1 MISFLNPARLIN
13 REILLR
19 PLEEQDCVA
28 MSDIHATGFDPAW
41 GTEDMMGLLRQNNV
55 FGYLALETG
64 PLTRN
69 RPVGFVLLRH
79 AADEA
84 EILTIAVAAQ
94 TRGRGVGRKL
104 MAESLRKLY
113 ADRISRLILEVDEN
127 NQSALHLYRQLGF
140 EQVGVRKGYY
150 TNAEKRKGV
159 SGGTALVMA
168 CNVR

>member
-1 MISFLNPARLIN
+1 VISFLNPARLMQ
-13 REILLR
+13 RETLLR

-28 MSDIHATGFDPAW
+28 ISDIHATGFDPAW
-41 GTEDMMGLLRQNNV
+41 GPEDMMGLLRQSNV
-55 FGYLALETG
+55 FGFLALETG
-64 PLTRN
+64 ALIRQ
-69 RPVGFVLLRH
+69 RPVGFVLVRH

-84 EILTIAVAAQ
+84 EILTIAVSSQA
-94 TRGRGVGRKL
+94 RGRGIGRRL
-104 MAESLRKLY
+104 MVETLRKLY
-113 ADRISRLILEVDEN
+113 ADRIDRLILEVDEN

-150 TNAEKRKGV
+150 THAEKRKGV

>member
-1 MISFLNPARLIN
+1 MISFLNPARFMN

-19 PLEEQDCVA
+19 PVEEEDCVA

-41 GTEDMMGLLRQNNV
+41 GVEDIMGLLRNNNV
-55 FGYLALETG
+55 FGYLAIETG
-64 PLTRN
+64 ALTRH
-69 RPVGFVLLRH
+69 RPVGFVLIRH

-84 EILTIAVAAQ
+84 EVLTISVTTQ
-94 TRGRGVGRKL
+94 TRGRGVGRRL
-104 MAESLRKLY
+104 MDEALRKLY
-113 ADRISRLILEVDEN
+113 ADRINRLILEVDEN
-127 NQSALHLYRQLGF
+127 NQSALHLYRQMGF

-150 TNAEKRKGV
+150 THAEKRKGV